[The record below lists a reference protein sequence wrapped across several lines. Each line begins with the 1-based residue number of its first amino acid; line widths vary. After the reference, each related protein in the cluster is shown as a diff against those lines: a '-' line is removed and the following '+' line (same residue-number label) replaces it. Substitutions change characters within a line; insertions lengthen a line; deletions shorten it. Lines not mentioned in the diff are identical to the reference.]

1 MIIVLAQATSTRFVS
16 VLLMR
21 FSGHQLLQ
29 DWSHRELPQ
38 SMSLREVVC
47 HLTDIVTVIWQ
58 TH

>member
-29 DWSHRELPQ
+29 DWSHRGLPQ
-38 SMSLREVVC
+38 SMSLREVA
-47 HLTDIVTVIWQ
+47 
-58 TH
+58 